1 MAART
6 NGAATTAEQ
15 RVEAVLGEE
24 RKNLAAAPPL
34 DVRAAEHDE
43 NQRVRGEFL
52 AAKLV
57 EPAAEGGRLDQL
69 LGRHSRR
76 RPVVRI
82 ERAVITG
89 PLRLRAAD
97 LPYLLEFVDC
107 RFEQKPDVQE
117 ASLPGLVFSGCR
129 LPGLEAR
136 NLTAANDVRITDC
149 AVEGILTLIDAE
161 VGGSLQLDDSHLT
174 NRGGRVVHADRL
186 SVSGALPALRIR
198 ASGEIRL
205 PGSRIR
211 GNLNLSGSVLG
222 HRGRTALN
230 AIGANIGGSLQCAS
244 DSQGGAAHITGKV
257 LLINAL
263 VQGDIG
269 MRTVSIE
276 PAREPDEPG
285 EVEHADPVA
294 AIVADRSQL
303 LGNVYLDGNLHAR
316 GTVRAVNARI
326 GGDLLL
332 TGASLDV
339 GHLRSQQLLR
349 VLHLDGTSVA
359 GDVRATGL
367 HARGQVRMTDVNVGG
382 SIHLDKASL
391 VGAGTDVLRANRT
404 RVSSDLTIR
413 DAHISGSTQ
422 LQGITVGASVDLR
435 ACVLVDPTWRS
446 DREFYKPG
454 LDIADARIGR
464 DLVCG
469 AGERPFRAEGQVR
482 IRRTSVG
489 RGVDL
494 RGCVLGALTDRH
506 ALNAFGLHCQE
517 LSLLPAEPPPR
528 PVTLRKAECELFG
541 DNEQLWQ
548 ADGGIELDDFRYQN
562 FSAGVADIDRATVDK
577 RIERLRTASAGG
589 YHPGPYDQLAAVFR
603 DNGTEEHA
611 VAVLIAK
618 QRERY
623 RSIAAHSRVL
633 LRPSVRLWSLLQR
646 VTVNYGYRPARA
658 ALWLVL
664 FAVAGTWWF
673 AHHPLQPIDEQQH
686 PVWNPFL
693 YAVDQLIPIVNFGND
708 EMWRAGGASQWIT
721 AVLIAAG
728 WILATTVAAGVSRAL
743 RRDDDQRSRSPWN
756 T

>member
-6 NGAATTAEQ
+6 NAAATTAEQ
-15 RVEAVLGEE
+15 RVAAVLGEE
-24 RKNLAAAPPL
+24 RKHLAAAPPL
-34 DVRAAEHDE
+34 DVRAEEHDE
-43 NQRVRGEFL
+43 SQRVRAEFL
-52 AAKLV
+52 ADKLV
-57 EPAAEGGRLDQL
+57 EPPAEGSRLDQL
-69 LGRHSRR
+69 LGRQTRR

-89 PLRLRAAD
+89 QLRLRAAD

-117 ASLPGLVFSGCR
+117 ASLPGLVFDGCR

-136 NLTAANDVRITDC
+136 NLTAANDVRLTDC
-149 AVEGILTLIDAE
+149 AVDGIVTLIDAE
-161 VGGSLQLDDSHLT
+161 IGGSLQLNDSHLA
-174 NRGGRVVHADRL
+174 NHGGRVVHGDRL
-186 SVSGALPALRIR
+186 SVAGALPAMRIR
-198 ASGEIRL
+198 ASGEIRI

-211 GNLNLSGSVLG
+211 GNLNLSGAVLG

-230 AIGANIGGSLQCAS
+230 AMGANIGGSLQCAS
-244 DSQGGAAHITGKV
+244 GSQGGAAHITGKV

-263 VQGDIG
+263 VQGDVG
-269 MRTVSIE
+269 MRSVSIE

-285 EVEHADPVA
+285 KAEHADPVA

-303 LGNVYLDGNLHAR
+303 LGNVYLDGDLHVR
-316 GTVRAVNARI
+316 GTIRAVNARI

-332 TGASLDV
+332 NRASLDV
-339 GHLRSQQLLR
+339 GHLRSSELLR
-349 VLHLDGTSVA
+349 VLHLDGTRIA
-359 GDVRATGL
+359 GDVQATGMQ
-367 HARGQVRMTDVNVGG
+367 ARGQVRMTDVEVGG
-382 SIHLDKASL
+382 SVHFDGACLSGASS
-391 VGAGTDVLRANRT
+391 DVLRASRT
-404 RVSSDLTIR
+404 RVSSDLTFR
-413 DAHISGSTQ
+413 GAQISGSTQ
-422 LQGITVGASVDLR
+422 LQGVTVGASLDLR
-435 ACVLVDPTWRS
+435 GCVLLEPTWRS

-454 LDIADARIGR
+454 LDVADARVGR
-464 DLVCG
+464 DLVCA
-469 AGERPFRAEGQVR
+469 AGQRPFRAEGQVR
-482 IRRTSVG
+482 IRRASVG
-489 RGVDL
+489 RAVDL
-494 RGCVLGALTDRH
+494 RGCVLGGLTDRH

-541 DNEQLWQ
+541 DNEQLWR
-548 ADGGIELDDFRYQN
+548 AEGGVELDDFRYQN
-562 FSAGVADIDRATVDK
+562 FSAGVADIDRATVEE

-623 RSIAAHSRVL
+623 RSMAAHSRFL

-646 VTVNYGYRPARA
+646 VTVNYGYRPMRA

-664 FAVAGTWWF
+664 FAIAGTWWF
-673 AHHPLQPIDEQQH
+673 AYHPLVPVDEQKH

-693 YAVDQLIPIVNFGND
+693 YTVDQLIPIVNFGND
-708 EMWRAGGASQWIT
+708 DVWRADGPSQWIT
-721 AVLIAAG
+721 AVLIAVG
-728 WILATTVAAGVSRAL
+728 WILATTVAAGISRAL
-743 RRDDDQRSRSPWN
+743 RRDDDQRSRSSG
-756 T
+756 